1 MKKKVIYSL
10 VFDEAAVVMVVVP
23 VPVPWLDDVE
33 FTAT

>member
-23 VPVPWLDDVE
+23 VPWLDDVE